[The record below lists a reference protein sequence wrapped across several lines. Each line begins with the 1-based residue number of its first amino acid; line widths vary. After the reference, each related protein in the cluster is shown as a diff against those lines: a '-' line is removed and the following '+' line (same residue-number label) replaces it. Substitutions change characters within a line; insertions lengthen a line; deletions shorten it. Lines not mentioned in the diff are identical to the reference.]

1 METFAE
7 MDIKTNFTALDWGI
21 VAVYLLVMLLI
32 GTILRKYII
41 NMTDFVVAGR
51 SMKAY
56 LGIATMIASEMG
68 LVTVMYA
75 AQMGYNG
82 GFSAFH
88 VGVIALIMTLMVGLT
103 GFIVVPLRR
112 TGAVT
117 IPEYYQMRWGS
128 RGLRIF
134 GGVVLAFAGILNMGL
149 FIKAGALF
157 VGGVTGLTDEVQWK
171 TIMTIMLAIV
181 LTYTVFGGMVSVVI
195 TDYIQFV
202 LLSVGILMMCLIP
215 LFTLGFLLHLNRV
228 APLWL
233 CKGVVYRCVST

>member
-117 IPEYYQMRWGS
+117 IPEYYRCAGEAAGCASSAGWCSHS
-128 RGLRIF
+128 RVYSTWACLSKPVRF
-134 GGVVLAFAGILNMGL
+134 LS
-149 FIKAGALF
+149 GA
-157 VGGVTGLTDEVQWK
+157 
-171 TIMTIMLAIV
+171 
-181 LTYTVFGGMVSVVI
+181 
-195 TDYIQFV
+195 
-202 LLSVGILMMCLIP
+202 
-215 LFTLGFLLHLNRV
+215 
-228 APLWL
+228 
-233 CKGVVYRCVST
+233 